1 VHSRNKKCVTLDLRR
16 PAGQRLFRRLGADSD
31 PYDSAAEL
39 CAELR
44 ERRAMTLAC
53 DKPRPLLGV
62 GFDLQSEFSTWL
74 QCRTLFSA
82 VARPRRS
89 ASSSER

>member
-1 VHSRNKKCVTLDLRR
+1 M
-16 PAGQRLFRRLGADSD
+16 FRRLGADSD

-44 ERRAMTLAC
+44 ERRAITLAC

-74 QCRTLFSA
+74 GCRTCSPPSPA
-82 VARPRRS
+82 PRRS